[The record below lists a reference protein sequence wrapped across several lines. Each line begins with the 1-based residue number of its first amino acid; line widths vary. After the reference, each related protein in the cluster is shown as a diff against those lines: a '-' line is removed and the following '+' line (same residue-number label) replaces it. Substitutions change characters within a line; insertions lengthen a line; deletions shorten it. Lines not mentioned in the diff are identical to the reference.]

1 MKLFHVKTLCYDN
14 RIRDIYDLEKYLF
27 PPLMKGESYEEAN
40 RKVCD
45 QEFTVSEIRV
55 STNDGIL
62 SSMQYEL
69 DDNQEDYLSLAHEDW
84 CDLLSII

>member
-1 MKLFHVKTLCYDN
+1 MSKPSATTIALGIFMT
-14 RIRDIYDLEKYLF
+14 LEKYLF
-27 PPLMKGESYEEAN
+27 SPLMKGESYEEAN

-69 DDNQEDYLSLAHEDW
+69 DDNQEDN
-84 CDLLSII
+84 